1 MPPKYQKEGKED
13 NDMIDIQPQHVTLD
27 QLFYGRLF
35 RIPQYQRTYSWHKKQ
50 RQDLFEDIRRA
61 AEKKRSHFM
70 ATVVGLR
77 REKRTIMTKEH
88 QVIEVV
94 DGQQRITSL
103 ILLLKAIATA
113 LDRSEPSAKRIGQEL
128 DETLVKPDKA
138 SLLLLQTNHDTSHYF
153 ADYLRIG
160 THPPPDFA
168 GTLADRELLSTIE
181 DCEKFVADWQGAGNS
196 LEDLVGLL
204 KNRLTFVFHEIGDE
218 ALVYTVF
225 EVLNSRGLDVSWF
238 DRLKSMLMALVFE
251 ADTGNK
257 NEIIDE
263 VHQLWTDI
271 YRCVGLRM
279 GLSTE
284 SLCFAATLRTSYPH
298 SRPLGEEEA
307 ANLLRDQSKGEP
319 AKVIGTTKWLKAV
332 TEAVDQLLADR
343 RRNAVTEIK
352 QARMV
357 ATAVYLR
364 PDFTEDE
371 KAEILRRWEN
381 VTFRI
386 YGMFG
391 KDARTAVG
399 DYVRLA
405 WSIVK
410 GGLSA
415 DQALKRLSSMGAAFP
430 IAQAI
435 ENLRGTDCY
444 TYWGEELRY
453 FFHRYEE
460 YLARQAAQNFNNEQ
474 WNRIWEAS
482 AADSIEHIRPQ
493 SWWTSGGLEPALNEM
508 HQLGNLLILP
518 PKLNSKLGAKAP
530 KEKAEEYRNTGLLL
544 AQEAA
549 ERLHSWSFEATNER
563 ENALLQW
570 ALQEWA
576 D

>member
-1 MPPKYQKEGKED
+1 
-13 NDMIDIQPQHVTLD
+13 MIDIQPQHVTLNK
-27 QLFYGRLF
+27 LFYGRLF

-61 AEKKRSHFM
+61 AEKECSHFM

-77 REKRTIMTKEH
+77 RGKRTIITDEH
-88 QVIEVV
+88 QVIEIV
-94 DGQQRITSL
+94 DGQQRITTL
-103 ILLLKAIATA
+103 ILLLKAIAKV
-113 LDRSEPSAKRIGQEL
+113 LDRSNPVEEKIGK
-128 DETLVKPDKA
+128 DIDATLVKDDKA
-138 SLLLLQTNHDTSHYF
+138 TLLLLQTNHDISHYF
-153 ADYLRIG
+153 ADYLRTG
-160 THPPPDFA
+160 NHPPSESAD
-168 GTLADRELLSTIE
+168 TLADRELLLAIE
-181 DCEKFVADWQGAGNS
+181 DCEKFVSEWQGDGNS
-196 LEDLVGLL
+196 LEDLVDLL

-218 ALVYTVF
+218 AVVYTVF

-251 ADTGNK
+251 AETENK

-271 YRCVGLRM
+271 YRCVGLRL

-284 SLCFAATLRTSYPH
+284 SLCFAATLQTPYSH
-298 SRPLGEEEA
+298 SRPLSEENA
-307 ANLLRDQSKGEP
+307 VTLLRNQSKDGP
-319 AKVIGTTKWLKAV
+319 AKVIETTKWLKTV

-343 RRNAVTEIK
+343 RRNAVTAIK

-371 KAEILRRWEN
+371 KAKILRRWEN

-399 DYVRLA
+399 DYIRLA

-410 GGLSA
+410 EKASAEAVLEKLS
-415 DQALKRLSSMGAAFP
+415 KIGAEFP
-430 IAQAI
+430 INKAVD
-435 ENLRGTDCY
+435 NLREANCY
-444 TYWGEELRY
+444 EGWQEKVRY
-453 FFHRYEE
+453 LFHRYEE
-460 YLARQAAQNFNNEQ
+460 HLARKAGLNFDNEQ

-482 AADSIEHIRPQ
+482 AADSIEHILAK
-493 SWWTSGGLEPALNEM
+493 SAVSDNWV
-508 HQLGNLLILP
+508 HCLGNLLVLP
-518 PKLNSKLGAKAP
+518 PKLNSKLGAMTP
-530 KEKAEEYRNTGLLL
+530 MEKADAYNETGLLV
-544 AQEAA
+544 AQEVVSKLPGWGQ
-549 ERLHSWSFEATNER
+549 EEIRRR
-563 ENALLQW
+563 EEALLQW

>member
-1 MPPKYQKEGKED
+1 
-13 NDMIDIQPQHVTLD
+13 MIDIQPQHVSLD

-61 AEKKRSHFM
+61 TEKERSHFM
-70 ATVVGLR
+70 ATIVGLR

-103 ILLLKAIATA
+103 ILLLKAIAKA
-113 LDRSEPSAKRIGQEL
+113 LDRSEPSARRIAQEI

-153 ADYLRIG
+153 AEYMRVG
-160 THPPPDFA
+160 NHPSPDLA
-168 GTLADRELLSTIE
+168 GTLADRELLSAIE
-181 DCEKFVADWQGAGNS
+181 DCERFVADWQDAGNS

-251 ADTGNK
+251 SETGNK

-271 YRCVGLRM
+271 YRCVGLRL

-307 ANLLRDQSKGEP
+307 ANLLRDQSKGDP
-319 AKVIGTTKWLKAV
+319 AKVIETTKWLKAV
-332 TEAVDQLLADR
+332 TEAVDQLLADH

-357 ATAVYLR
+357 ATAVYLQ
-364 PDFTEDE
+364 PDFTGDE

-405 WSIVK
+405 WSIVRA
-410 GGLSA
+410 GLSA
-415 DQALKRLSSMGAAFP
+415 DQVLERLSSIGATFP
-430 IAQAI
+430 IAQAV
-435 ENLRGTDCY
+435 ENLREIDCY
-444 TYWGEELRY
+444 TYWAEELRY

-460 YLARQAAQNFNNEQ
+460 HLAQKAGQNFNNEQ
-474 WNRIWEAS
+474 WNRIWQSS

-493 SWWTSGGLEPALNEM
+493 SYWPSLGLEPDPNDV
-508 HQLGNLLILP
+508 HRLGNLLILP
-518 PKLNSKLGAKAP
+518 PRLNSKLGARAP
-530 KEKAEEYRNTGLLL
+530 EEKADEYRKTGLLL

-549 ERLHSWSFEATNER
+549 ERLDGWSFESTKER
-563 ENALLQW
+563 ENALLEW

>member
-1 MPPKYQKEGKED
+1 
-13 NDMIDIQPQHVTLD
+13 MINIQPQHVTLD

-35 RIPQYQRTYSWHKKQ
+35 RIPQYQRTYSWHRRQ
-50 RQDLFEDIRRA
+50 RQDLFDDIRRA
-61 AEKKRSHFM
+61 AEKERSHFM
-70 ATVVGLR
+70 ATIVGLR

-103 ILLLKAIATA
+103 ILLLKAIAKA
-113 LDRSEPSAKRIGQEL
+113 LDRSEPSANRIGQEI

-138 SLLLLQTNHDTSHYF
+138 SLLLLQTNHDISHYF
-153 ADYLRIG
+153 ADYLRTG
-160 THPPPDFA
+160 SHLQPELA
-168 GTLADRELLSTIE
+168 STLADRELLSAIE
-181 DCEKFVADWQGAGNS
+181 DCEKFVADWQDAGNS

-251 ADTGNK
+251 AETGNK

-263 VHQLWTDI
+263 VHRLWTDI
-271 YRCVGLRM
+271 YRCVGLRL

-284 SLCFAATLRTSYPH
+284 SLCFAATLRTSYSH

-307 ANLLRDQSKGEP
+307 ANLLRDQSKDEP
-319 AKVIGTTKWLKAV
+319 AKVIETTKWLKAV
-332 TEAVDQLLADR
+332 TEAVDQLLADH

-364 PDFTEDE
+364 SDFTEDE

-386 YGMFG
+386 YGMFE

-410 GGLSA
+410 GRLSA
-415 DQALKRLSSMGAAFP
+415 EQALERLSSIGAAFP
-430 IAQAI
+430 IARAV
-435 ENLRGTDCY
+435 ENLRGADCY

-460 YLARQAAQNFNNEQ
+460 HLAREAGQNFNNEQ
-474 WNRIWEAS
+474 WSRIWQSS

-493 SWWTSGGLEPALNEM
+493 SYRASLDLDPDV
-508 HQLGNLLILP
+508 HRLGNLLILP
-518 PKLNSKLGAKAP
+518 PRLNSKLGAKAP
-530 KEKAEEYRNTGLLL
+530 EDKADDYRKTGLLI
-544 AQEAA
+544 AQEVA
-549 ERLHSWSFEATNER
+549 ESLRGWNSDSIVER
-563 ENALLQW
+563 ENTLLEW